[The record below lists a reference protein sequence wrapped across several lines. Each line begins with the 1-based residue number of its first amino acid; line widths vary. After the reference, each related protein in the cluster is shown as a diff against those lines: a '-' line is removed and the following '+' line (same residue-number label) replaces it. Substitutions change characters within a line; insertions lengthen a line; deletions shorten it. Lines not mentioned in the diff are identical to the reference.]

1 MSNSSEENAPAP
13 ALDVD
18 AQAADFLIRRT
29 DVAHWTAN
37 DELELEAW
45 LSQSL
50 AHKTA
55 YWRLESVW
63 NRAYRLNAL
72 KIQSPQHSFAPPPR
86 RTLLFGIAAAVVTV
100 VALGT
105 SAGFLLLPGS
115 PKTYATP
122 VGGRELIKLSD
133 GSHIELNTNTA
144 LRTDFSD
151 GQRRVELIKG
161 EALFQIKHDVAHPFV
176 VTVAGHQVTD
186 LGTTFVVRKDALRL
200 SVALLE
206 GSARLTSAGSAKPA
220 KPVILT
226 PGEEAV
232 ATAHDVSITRRPI
245 EDLKTELSWR
255 RGVLVFH
262 HATLLDVAQEYNRY
276 NQQKIVIADSVAGSR
291 VINATLPATDVGAF
305 ARMAQNF
312 LGLNVEYRDDEVVI
326 SR

>member
-1 MSNSSEENAPAP
+1 VSNAGGEVAPAP

-29 DVAHWTAN
+29 DQTHWSAS
-37 DELELEAW
+37 DEQELEAW

-50 AHKTA
+50 AHMTA

-63 NRAYRLNAL
+63 DRAYRLNAL
-72 KIQSPQHSFAPPPR
+72 KPQSPQRDFAPPPR

-105 SAGFLLLPGS
+105 SAGFLLLQGG

-133 GSHIELNTNTA
+133 GSRIELNTDTV
-144 LRTDFSD
+144 LRTQFA
-151 GQRRVELIKG
+151 GGRRHVELVKG
-161 EALFQIKHDVAHPFV
+161 EAFFQIKHDAANPFV
-176 VTVAGHQVTD
+176 VTVANRQITD
-186 LGTTFVVRKDALRL
+186 LGTKFVIRRSGDGLK
-200 SVALLE
+200 VALLE
-206 GSARLTSAGSAKPA
+206 GSARLTSGNDKRRATAT
-220 KPVILT
+220 ILK
-226 PGEEAV
+226 PGEVVV
-232 ATAHDVSITRRPI
+232 ATARGFSVTRKSLG
-245 EDLKTELSWR
+245 DLNNDLSWQ
-255 RGVLVFH
+255 RGMLVFH
-262 HATLLDVAQEYNRY
+262 RATLLEVANEYNRY
-276 NQQKIVIADSVAGSR
+276 NEQKIVIADAVTGAR

-312 LGLNVEYRDDEVVI
+312 LGLSVEYRNDEVVI